1 MSWIEALTGD
11 ATTPEVWAAGIS
23 AEYLRQNFWSRW
35 TGSTDNAVI
44 QISEELQKVRGDAVN
59 TSIRSQLIGGVV
71 TGAQKMTGNE
81 GTMEFYNFRQTV
93 DDDKIGVKVVNF
105 PMTQQRQAFNTL
117 SSMRSGLIEKR
128 KLRHDDRITTALTG
142 VTTGRVRGGYLYG
155 SADSNWHATHAT
167 ALQAIDATDDKLKLD
182 DIAILSR
189 KAMGINGYRTAKI
202 RPYMVKTSEE
212 GGIEEWYIYVGHTFS
227 LRDLTRSDPA
237 WKNPMLLLPAMTN
250 RNSPLYSGS
259 TFKGGY
265 EGVLIYSWEGM
276 PLATSNIQY
285 AHNLL
290 LGAQAGVLAWAQHG
304 VVTEE
309 YTNYRKD
316 LGIEHH
322 EINDISK
329 VVYDR
334 NAVSGASNEDN
345 GLVHHFTSAV
355 AD

>member
-1 MSWIEALTGD
+1 MAWIETLTGD
-11 ATTPEVWAAGIS
+11 ATTPEQFAAGVS
-23 AEYLRQNFWSRW
+23 SEYLRQEFWSRW
-35 TGSTDNAVI
+35 TGSTDNAVL
-44 QISEELQKVRGDAVN
+44 QISEDLTKGRGDAVN
-59 TSIRSQLIGGVV
+59 TTLRSQLIGGVV

-105 PMTQQRQAFNTL
+105 PMTQQRAAWNVLQ
-117 SSMRSGLIEKR
+117 SMRSGLIEKR
-128 KLRHDDRITTALTG
+128 KLRHGDRITTALTG
-142 VTTGRVRGGYLYG
+142 TATGRVKGGYLYG
-155 SADSNWHATHAT
+155 SADSNWNATHAT
-167 ALQAIDATDDKLKLD
+167 ALQAINDPDDKLKLD
-182 DIAILSR
+182 DIAICVR

-202 RPYMVKTSEE
+202 RPYMVKTGEE
-212 GGIEEWYIYVGHTFS
+212 GGVEEWYIYVGHTFS
-227 LRDLTRSDPA
+227 IRDLTKSDPA
-237 WKNPMLLLPAMTN
+237 WKNPMLLLPPMTN

-285 AHNLL
+285 AHNVL
-290 LGAQAGVLAWAQHG
+290 LGAQACVLAWAQHG

-329 VVYDR
+329 VLYDR
-334 NAVSGASNEDN
+334 NAVNGAANEDN
-345 GLVHHFTSAV
+345 GIVHHFPAAV